1 MTERRNAFADDWQD
15 IYPQIDGWRSNVRR
29 LVPPGNTLG
38 MSVFELLPGQ
48 TQCPYHFHHGNEEL
62 LLVLRGRPTLR
73 TPDGDEELE
82 PGDTVHFP
90 RGAAG
95 AHQVVNRTD
104 EAARYVIADTK
115 VSPEVVEYPDSGKL
129 AAMARTESQ
138 RGGGPIWTVHRLDHE
153 VDFFD
158 GEQPRA

>member
-1 MTERRNAFADDWQD
+1 MSEKQNVFADDWQD
-15 IYPQIDGWRSNVRR
+15 LYPQLEGWRSNVRR

-38 MSVFELLPGQ
+38 MSVIELPPGQ

-62 LLVLRGRPTLR
+62 ILVLRGRPTLR
-73 TPDGDEELE
+73 TPDGEHELE
-82 PGDTVHFP
+82 PGDFVHFP
-90 RGAAG
+90 RGPAG

-104 EAARYVIADTK
+104 EPARYVVADTK

-138 RGGGPIWTVHRLDHE
+138 RGGPFWTVHRLDDE
-153 VDFFD
+153 ADFFD